1 MKKRSFYYIVL
12 RLLVDPLESAIKDE
26 RHFPD
31 VTSARAYARS
41 TPEDMK
47 AVIFRLRRDGIM
59 AV

>member
-31 VTSARAYARS
+31 VTAARAYARS
-41 TPEDMK
+41 TPEGLR
-47 AVIFRLRRDGIM
+47 AFIFRMSADSVM
-59 AV
+59 VV